1 MGEMGTAPVGSLR
14 GTGWAIEGE
23 TRVTEE
29 VAGGII
35 GATRGVEVEAEVI
48 GASHGMKGEARVV
61 VAARGEREVDEVI
74 GRAGGPPEGV
84 VGPSTSTTQA
94 VRLPGGTV

>member
-1 MGEMGTAPVGSLR
+1 
-14 GTGWAIEGE
+14 
-23 TRVTEE
+23 
-29 VAGGII
+29 
-35 GATRGVEVEAEVI
+35 
-48 GASHGMKGEARVV
+48 MKGEVGVV